1 MKPWFEKELAEADIL
16 KFPEPKGKV
25 IRMPNVQEYPDFI
38 TGVSDLQ
45 AKQKDGTISQ
55 ESYDKLYTELIHR
68 FMKKESFETPWF
80 IREAPADTG
89 IMGLPQAQQL
99 KIDVEKAVANLDIK
113 DDESLKLLNK
123 LYQTLNKT
131 SINDRVFNILGK
143 DPDAKNNV
151 LKAMGKIFLDVEAS
165 WGEKNQFLD
174 QFAQQVNFVNIDV
187 LKGASTATSIEE
199 LFTTKFARIYGR
211 ALSQLFG
218 QGYKKGFTG
227 KGEIA
232 LACLSDQI
240 SLNQSDEEDMG
251 GDILIGSVPIEVKG
265 HQGRLF
271 GKGITTYA
279 NTEKFLQ
286 KTLKGRAGL
295 NLSVDDV
302 ARLSPE
308 GDDDI
313 EGKRKSGGK
322 SDFDAWTGRNQQ
334 WWDEFMK
341 NVIADRYGKEWI
353 SFSKALSD
361 RIGSGNAFKKAWLKI
376 QFEYYKGISGHK
388 GVLLVG
394 TQSFVMATQS
404 EHLEPHIKNW
414 SGVYMPGVGEP
425 REANIQLQI
434 Q

>member
-1 MKPWFEKELAEADIL
+1 MKPWFEKEADII
-16 KFPEPKGKV
+16 KFPKPKAKV
-25 IRMPNVQEYPDFI
+25 IRMPTVQEYPDFI
-38 TGVSDLQ
+38 TGVKDLQ

-55 ESYDKLYTELIHR
+55 ETYNKLYSDLIHR

-113 DDESLKLLNK
+113 DDESIKLLNK

-131 SINDRVFNILGK
+131 SINDRVFNVLSK
-143 DPDAKNNV
+143 DPDAKDNV
-151 LKAMGKIFLDVEAS
+151 LKAMGEVFLNVESS

-174 QFAQQVNFVNIDV
+174 QYAQQVNFVNIAV
-187 LKGASTATSIEE
+187 LKSANTATPIEE
-199 LFTTKFARIYGR
+199 LFTTKFARQYGK

-232 LACLSDQI
+232 LACLSSGI
-240 SLNQSDEEDMG
+240 SLNQSDDEDMG
-251 GDILIGSVPIEVKG
+251 GDILLGSSPIEVKS

-271 GKGITTYA
+271 GKGITSYT

-286 KTLKGRAGL
+286 KTLKGRTGL

-308 GDDDI
+308 GDDDT

-322 SDFDAWTGRNQQ
+322 SNFDAWTGQSQ
-334 WWDEFMK
+334 KWWDTFMK
-341 NVIADRYGKEWI
+341 SVIADRYGNDWTN
-353 SFSKALSD
+353 FSQALSRRVGTGD
-361 RIGSGNAFKKAWLKI
+361 AFKKAWLKI
-376 QFEYYKGISGHK
+376 QFEYYKGISNHK
-388 GVLLVG
+388 AILLVG
-394 TQSFVMATQS
+394 TQTFVMATKS
-404 EHLEPHIKNW
+404 EHLEPHILSY

-425 REANIQLQI
+425 REANIQLKI